1 MPNKISDLF
10 FDEPLYSSYYQ
21 KYQQEY
27 IRKKLKTI
35 KMYVEG
41 YKFSEILG
49 ILEISDKTARKH
61 IKTYLSG
68 GFELLCKKTKRPKK
82 GSLTEAQRLSFK
94 EVVIKK
100 SPFEVG
106 LEGNIW
112 TGKIMCLYLKKTYEV
127 DYKKGIYDLLERLN
141 LSHQKAHSDSEMQT
155 KKPKNHIYKI

>member
-10 FDEPLYSSYYQ
+10 FDESLYSSYYQ

-35 KMYVEG
+35 KIDVEG

-61 IKTYLSG
+61 IKTYPSG

-82 GSLTEAQRLSFK
+82 ESLTETQRLSFK

-100 SPFEVG
+100 VLLKWVWRVIFG
-106 LEGNIW
+106 Q
-112 TGKIMCLYLKKTYEV
+112 GK
-127 DYKKGIYDLLERLN
+127 
-141 LSHQKAHSDSEMQT
+141 
-155 KKPKNHIYKI
+155 